1 MVFRGSPVRRASS
14 RSTGPE
20 DAVEKAPEGLNPR
33 RASARRS
40 FGGSGRKLRH
50 DERAAARTDSRRE
63 QSFEAGDPAVWSA
76 SPVTCAIVGC
86 GVRGNSHDG
95 PAVSVS
101 AGRCVPSR
109 RSRSWASC
117 PRRGSGSSA
126 QRKPTRRACG
136 TAPGH
141 DRGRTRREARA
152 ADEAVRLSG
161 RGRLCRANPRDV
173 SGTKQGRTATGQ
185 ASSRA
190 DTGQPG
196 SSGAAWL
203 KPPRG

>member
-76 SPVTCAIVGC
+76 SPVTCAVVESWRGATRVVFGGL
-86 GVRGNSHDG
+86 GV
-95 PAVSVS
+95 
-101 AGRCVPSR
+101 AGSCVPSR